1 MPNISHAGW
10 LPTIMDGAFN
20 EIYVIDCSTLR
31 LIEINQAA
39 RDNLQL
45 KTTAFTSMTLA
56 DLVHQP
62 IATLEQTLHPL
73 RNDNKQEQYLALEL
87 AFNRR
92 DGSSYPI
99 ALRIFLTQDTSQT
112 SNASDTVHPVF
123 IAIGNDISA
132 QRRSEQA
139 LDQSESRYRAI
150 AANTPGLVY
159 QFRLQTDGSTAFP
172 YLSAG
177 CHALLGIKAN
187 LLQERPEL
195 FLNLILPQDRAAYLS
210 AMQASAAHM
219 RSWNWEGRIW
229 VDAWKDVKWI
239 NLRAIPRLTRQSAV
253 EWDGIMTNITQSKLE
268 QLELQHSRACLAEL
282 SAHVEQVKEQERAR
296 IAREIHDDLGGNL
309 TAMKIAL
316 ALLSRKLPAAPPEL
330 REKAQYLDA
339 LVDRTIDAA
348 HRIARDL
355 RPSILDIGIVAAIE
369 WQASEFEK
377 QNSIPCTVCCDQ
389 DDIELHADHAAA
401 LFRIF
406 QEALTNIAK
415 HAKASQVVVRLN
427 RTEQGVRLEI
437 ADNGCGITAM
447 DRTKPESFGIRGMV
461 ERAKMLGGELSISA
475 PLASGCTITI
485 DLPIGEA
492 QHEWLG

>member
-1 MPNISHAGW
+1 MPDMTPAGW
-10 LPTIMDGAFN
+10 LPTIMQGAFN
-20 EIYVIDCSTLR
+20 EIYIIDYSTLH
-31 LIEINQAA
+31 LVEINQAA
-39 RDNLQL
+39 RNNLQL
-45 KTTAFTSMTLA
+45 KTAAFASMTLA
-56 DLVHQP
+56 DLAHQP
-62 IATLEQTLHPL
+62 IAALQHTLLPL
-73 RNDNKQEQYLALEL
+73 RNNQVQQIALEL
-87 AFNRR
+87 RFQRR
-92 DGSSYPI
+92 DDSSYPI
-99 ALRIFLTQDTSQT
+99 ELRIFHTSD
-112 SNASDTVHPVF
+112 SLEPVF

-139 LDQSESRYRAI
+139 LDQIESRYRAI

-187 LLQERPEL
+187 RLQERPEL
-195 FLNLILPQDRAAYLS
+195 FLNLILPQDRTAYLS
-210 AMQASAAHM
+210 AMQTSAAHM

-239 NLRAIPRLTRQSAV
+239 NLRSIPRLTPQNEV

-316 ALLSRKLPAAPPEL
+316 ALLSRKLPAAHTKL
-330 REKAQYLDA
+330 HEKAQYLDT

-355 RPSILDIGIVAAIE
+355 RPGILDIGIVAAIE

-377 QNSIPCTVCCDQ
+377 QNGIPCSLCCDQ
-389 DDIELHADHAAA
+389 DDIEIHPDHAAA

-415 HAKASQVVVRLN
+415 HAKASHVVVRLN
-427 RTEQGVRLEI
+427 RTGQGVKLEI
-437 ADNGCGITAM
+437 TDNGRGITAM

-461 ERAKMLGGELSISA
+461 ERAKMLGGEFSISA
-475 PLASGCTITI
+475 PLEGGCMITI
-485 DLPIGEA
+485 DLPVGEA
-492 QHEWLG
+492 

>member
-1 MPNISHAGW
+1 MPDITPAGW
-10 LPTIMDGAFN
+10 LPTIMQGSFN
-20 EIYVIDCSTLR
+20 EIYIIDCSTLH

-39 RDNLQL
+39 RNNLQL
-45 KTTAFTSMTLA
+45 KTAACASMTLA
-56 DLVHQP
+56 DLTHQP
-62 IATLEQTLHPL
+62 IAALQHTLLPLLSNQVQQITLEL
-73 RNDNKQEQYLALEL
+73 RFQ
-87 AFNRR
+87 RC

-99 ALRIFLTQDTSQT
+99 ELRIFRTPNSVESSLE
-112 SNASDTVHPVF
+112 PVF

-159 QFRLQTDGSTAFP
+159 QFRLQTDGSTTFP

-187 LLQERPEL
+187 RLQERPEL

-229 VDAWKDVKWI
+229 VDAWKDIKWI
-239 NLRAIPRLTRQSAV
+239 NLRSIPRLTPQYEV

-268 QLELQHSRACLAEL
+268 QLELQHSRVCLAEL

-316 ALLSRKLPAAPPEL
+316 ALLSRKLPAAHTKL
-330 REKAQYLDA
+330 HEKAQYLDT

-355 RPSILDIGIVAAIE
+355 RPGILDIGIVAAIE

-377 QNSIPCTVCCDQ
+377 QNGIPCTVFCNQ
-389 DDIELHADHAAA
+389 EDIEIHPDHAAA

-415 HAKASQVVVRLN
+415 HAKASHVVVRLN
-427 RTEQGVRLEI
+427 RTEQGVKLEI
-437 ADNGCGITAM
+437 TDNGRGITAM
-447 DRTKPESFGIRGMV
+447 DRIKPESFGIRGMV
-461 ERAKMLGGELSISA
+461 ERAKMLGGEFNISA
-475 PLASGCTITI
+475 PLEGGCMVTI
-485 DLPIGEA
+485 DLPVGEV
-492 QHEWLG
+492 QQGRLG